1 METML
6 ANQVDDFRCLI
17 VRHQELNRV
26 VIKHREQPPVVNGVV
41 CVQTPTRPLPARRV
55 GGISK
60 HHDRSVP
67 GSKHCLQ

>member
-6 ANQVDDFRCLI
+6 ANQVDDFRCLV
-17 VRHQELNRV
+17 VRHQELNRA

-41 CVQTPTRPLPARRV
+41 CIQTLTRPFPARCV

-60 HHDRSVP
+60 HRDRSVP
-67 GSKHCLQ
+67 CSEHCLQ